1 MVQEMI
7 TAVKDAEKKA
17 EEIIEDGK
25 KQSAKLITTAKE
37 NAKLR
42 ELQTIEKLKTEKE
55 RVIEEER
62 ARLKAFE
69 EAEAA
74 LIVED
79 VADIQKRVAEKE
91 ENAILEI
98 MKNFY

>member
-25 KQSAKLITTAKE
+25 KQSAKLIATAEE

-62 ARLKAFE
+62 TRLRAFE

-98 MKNFY
+98 MENFY